1 MITPGTTFRWLY
13 GVPDNGGMLVK
24 RYRVEERSGDMIEYQ
39 TYYCVKLVVPGAM
52 YAFKN
57 AVA

>member
-1 MITPGTTFRWLY
+1 
-13 GVPDNGGMLVK
+13 
-24 RYRVEERSGDMIEYQ
+24 MIEYQ

-52 YAFKN
+52 YAFKS